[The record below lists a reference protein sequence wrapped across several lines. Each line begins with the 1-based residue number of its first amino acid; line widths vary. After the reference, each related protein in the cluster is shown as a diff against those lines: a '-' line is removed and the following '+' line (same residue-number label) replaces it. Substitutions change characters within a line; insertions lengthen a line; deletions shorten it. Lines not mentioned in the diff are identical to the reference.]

1 MLTVLTGDNVFAL
14 QDALDKMVKAYVS
27 KHGDLGLERIDGREA
42 DLSRIREALTNAP
55 LLAARKLVVIK
66 DLGANKDAIGQ
77 VEQLFDDIPETTDAV
92 VVEPKFDKRLNYYK
106 FLKKHADFQEFTELD
121 PAGLSRWLVEAA
133 RKSEGSLGFAD
144 ARYLVERV
152 GPDQQLL
159 SNELEKLLLYDTNIT
174 RSTIDLLT
182 DPAPQSTV
190 FQLLEAAFA
199 GDKRRALR
207 LYAEQRAQN
216 VEPPQ
221 IIAMLA
227 WQLHVLAVIKT
238 AGERSADVIAK
249 EAGINPF
256 VVKKSQGVARGLST
270 GRIKKLVADLLRID
284 TSIKR
289 TSSDPDE
296 ALRHYLLS
304 MALLKQA

>member
-1 MLTVLTGDNVFAL
+1 MITVLTGDNGFAL
-14 QDALDKMVKAYVS
+14 KRELDKLVSGYVS
-27 KHGDLGLERIDGREA
+27 KHGELGLERIDGREV
-42 DLSRIREALTNAP
+42 DLSDVQEALTSTP
-55 LLAARKLVVIK
+55 LLASRKMVVLK
-66 DLGANKDAIGQ
+66 DLGANKAAVGQ

-106 FLKKHADFQEFTELD
+106 FLKKHADFREFNEPD
-121 PAGLSRWLVEAA
+121 AAGLARWLVEAA
-133 RKSEGSLGFAD
+133 KNGGGSIGFGD

-152 GPDQQLL
+152 GPSQQLL
-159 SNELEKLLLYDTNIT
+159 SNELDKLLLYDSKIT
-174 RSTIDLLT
+174 RQTVDLLT

-207 LYAEQRAQN
+207 LYADQRAQN

-238 AGERSADVIAK
+238 ADERPDGTIAK

-256 VVKKSQGVARGLST
+256 VVRKSRGIARNMTPSKLK
-270 GRIKKLVADLLRID
+270 RLVADLLRID
-284 TSIKR
+284 IGVKR
-289 TSSDPDE
+289 TNADPDE
-296 ALRHYLLS
+296 ALRHYLLKL
-304 MALLKQA
+304 AAG

>member
-1 MLTVLTGDNVFAL
+1 
-14 QDALDKMVKAYVS
+14 
-27 KHGDLGLERIDGREA
+27 
-42 DLSRIREALTNAP
+42 
-55 LLAARKLVVIK
+55 LLATRKLVVIK
-66 DLGANKDAIGQ
+66 DLGSNKDAVGQ

-92 VVEPKFDKRLNYYK
+92 VVEPRFDKRLNYYK
-106 FLKKHADFQEFTELD
+106 FLKKHADFQDFPELD
-121 PAGLSRWLVEAA
+121 IPGLARWLSDTA
-133 RKSEGSLGFAD
+133 KQSGGSLSLAD

-152 GPDQQLL
+152 GTNQQLL
-159 SNELEKLLLYDTNIT
+159 SNELEKLLLYDPQIN
-174 RSTIDLLT
+174 RGTIDLLT

-207 LYAEQRAQN
+207 LYADQRAQN
-216 VEPPQ
+216 VEPQQ

-238 AGERSADVIAK
+238 AGQRPADAIAK

-256 VVKKSQGVARGLST
+256 VVKKSQGAARDLSPASL
-270 GRIKKLVADLLRID
+270 KKLVTDLLKID
-284 TSIKR
+284 IAIKR

-304 MALLKQA
+304 MALLKTA